1 MANRSLLRP
10 EQLDG
15 YESFYFAQ
23 LELAINGSSDGTIV
37 LFRDEEGNML
47 FKDGFN
53 ESVTLS
59 ELLNSDFDA
68 NRLILTVAGTI
79 VYIGD
84 GEVVLK

>member
-10 EQLDG
+10 EQFDG

-37 LFRDEEGNML
+37 LFRDEEGNMM

-53 ESVTLS
+53 EPVTLS
-59 ELLNSDFDA
+59 EIREGDVA
-68 NRLILTVAGTI
+68 RLILTVAGTI